1 MGVPV
6 DTKVNSAQKVTH
18 HNKIILLRICIRIW
32 IAVVVAFHVSLV
44 LREIK
49 WIEQ

>member
-18 HNKIILLRICIRIW
+18 HNKIILLRLCIRIW
-32 IAVVVAFHVSLV
+32 IAVAVALNVSSV
-44 LREIK
+44 LRV
-49 WIEQ
+49 IE